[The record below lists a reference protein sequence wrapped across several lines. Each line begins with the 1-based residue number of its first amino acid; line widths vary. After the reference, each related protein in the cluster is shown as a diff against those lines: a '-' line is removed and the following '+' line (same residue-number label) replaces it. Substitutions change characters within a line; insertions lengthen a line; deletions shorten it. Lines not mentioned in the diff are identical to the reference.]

1 MNFELLKLKPTPYIY
16 NTRDADGERL
26 GGYVMMD
33 LATMSEDE
41 DGRERRGWVNTPL
54 LEDTGVTGSCVQFYY
69 AMDGVNVE
77 SLRLMRVDIDTSG
90 DINKISGDNKTET
103 TGEMSEVYTR
113 GIEASF
119 GLDAGK
125 IQVKDIRTKKISI
138 FASE

>member
-1 MNFELLKLKPTPYIY
+1 MYFCHS
-16 NTRDADGERL
+16 RDADGERL

-33 LATMSEDE
+33 LAMITEDE
-41 DGRERRGWVNTPL
+41 RLRERRGWVITPL

-90 DINKISGDNKTET
+90 DINKFSGGNKTQTET
-103 TGEMSEVYTR
+103 AEVYSR

-119 GLDAGK
+119 GFNVGE
-125 IQVKDIRTKKISI
+125 IEVKDTSLKDIKHM
-138 FASE
+138 